1 MNGFFL
7 WGSNDKSDLEIYK
20 WNEVGLLQEA
30 DQRWIKNNYCVLFIT
45 YLENSSPFQQQKI
58 TIKNENGIKFEFKRI
73 NCLVI
78 DAKRY
83 FTDWHL

>member
-1 MNGFFL
+1 MDFFYGDLMTNQIWKYTNGTR
-7 WGSNDKSDLEIYK
+7 SAAQ
-20 WNEVGLLQEA
+20 EV

-58 TIKNENGIKFEFKRI
+58 TIKNENGIKFEFERI

-78 DAKRY
+78 
-83 FTDWHL
+83 LQIGL